1 MGARYTIHT
10 VPPGQWPWNIS
21 NSRSGA
27 GGSNLNAGSSA
38 NAHRPTFTSSRFRG
52 RQLLDNEALSCLLIL
67 LFVEEPKLNTIRLH
81 RVLRNLCY
89 HIPTR
94 QWVIQSLLAIMDK
107 TKEHKE
113 LCDTNRPRKSSNA
126 SATQN
131 HR

>member
-21 NSRSGA
+21 TSRSGT
-27 GGSNLNAGSSA
+27 GGSNLNASSSA

-94 QWVIQSLLAIMDK
+94 QWVTQSLLAIMDK
-107 TKEHKE
+107 TKEQKE
-113 LCDTNRPRKSSNA
+113 LNESRPRKGSNA
-126 SATQN
+126 GTAQN
-131 HR
+131 HK